1 MLIRKI
7 RQSNDC
13 NGVSFKIAK
22 YPFDV
27 LNEPLKYMFET
38 TLRNGVLSNN
48 LKTVSVASLSK
59 CGNFKMSPSIC
70 QCLLFLVF
78 LGFYISISNYQQMFD
93 SKQ

>member
-38 TLRNGVLSNN
+38 TLRNGALSNN

-59 CGNFKMSPSIC
+59 CGNSKNVTKYMPMPALPC
-70 QCLLFLVF
+70 FLRI
-78 LGFYISISNYQQMFD
+78 LYID
-93 SKQ
+93 S